1 MFPKISVIVPVYK
14 VEEYLEEC
22 IESLVNQT
30 MKEIEIILVDD
41 GSPDHCGAICDQYAQ
56 KYSNITVIHQKNG
69 GLSCA
74 RNQGLSIAKG
84 EYISFVDSDD
94 YVKENMLETLYN
106 ACMKNHTK
114 MAACNFFYVIDDI
127 VQYQMET
134 NDLLKFSSA
143 DFLKK
148 IISTENRIGVVVW
161 NKLFHRSLLGEK
173 TFPEGKLYEDLGS
186 TYKMIFAAGEIS
198 FVDSGLYF
206 YRKLRKGAITTYLY
220 SEREIDR
227 IKFVDEMAEFIKIN
241 LPEIYIEAVNY
252 KLETVYLPVMNNM
265 IVSNVY
271 DAQMYRMIKSEILRN
286 WKYITRGKL
295 RYIKKYNYWYV
306 QLVSKYIVCCIRLQN
321 KSDVRINTGS
331 FR

>member
-114 MAACNFFYVIDDI
+114 MAACIFF
-127 VQYQMET
+127 M
-134 NDLLKFSSA
+134 
-143 DFLKK
+143 
-148 IISTENRIGVVVW
+148 
-161 NKLFHRSLLGEK
+161 
-173 TFPEGKLYEDLGS
+173 
-186 TYKMIFAAGEIS
+186 
-198 FVDSGLYF
+198 
-206 YRKLRKGAITTYLY
+206 
-220 SEREIDR
+220 
-227 IKFVDEMAEFIKIN
+227 
-241 LPEIYIEAVNY
+241 
-252 KLETVYLPVMNNM
+252 
-265 IVSNVY
+265 
-271 DAQMYRMIKSEILRN
+271 
-286 WKYITRGKL
+286 
-295 RYIKKYNYWYV
+295 
-306 QLVSKYIVCCIRLQN
+306 
-321 KSDVRINTGS
+321 
-331 FR
+331 